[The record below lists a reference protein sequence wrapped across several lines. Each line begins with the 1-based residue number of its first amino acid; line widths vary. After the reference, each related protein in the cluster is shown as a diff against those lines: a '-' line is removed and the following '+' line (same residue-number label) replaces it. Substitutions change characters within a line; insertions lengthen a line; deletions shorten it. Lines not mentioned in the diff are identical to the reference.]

1 MSYVQETF
9 DHAVEEYE
17 EAKRIIEVLS
27 DLIRTIKP
35 DFSTEIAQK
44 EFDHILQCILIHVA
58 MSDGDFA
65 PIESEFIKKITTYGD
80 ILAFVREKTGID
92 ALNWDNIQLVG
103 KDVQKQLMRVI
114 ETELDTYIDD
124 FVRPFA
130 VINAISVKNN
140 YEDYHQRLG
149 VQIIR
154 IASDL
159 SRIDGVHE
167 DIEDDTAIRKTVN
180 VFDSKWFAAQNKVDI

>member
-1 MSYVQETF
+1 M
-9 DHAVEEYE
+9 
-17 EAKRIIEVLS
+17 
-27 DLIRTIKP
+27 
-35 DFSTEIAQK
+35 
-44 EFDHILQCILIHVA
+44 
-58 MSDGDFA
+58 
-65 PIESEFIKKITTYGD
+65 
-80 ILAFVREKTGID
+80 
-92 ALNWDNIQLVG
+92 
-103 KDVQKQLMRVI
+103 
-114 ETELDTYIDD
+114 
-124 FVRPFA
+124 
-130 VINAISVKNN
+130 INAISVKNN